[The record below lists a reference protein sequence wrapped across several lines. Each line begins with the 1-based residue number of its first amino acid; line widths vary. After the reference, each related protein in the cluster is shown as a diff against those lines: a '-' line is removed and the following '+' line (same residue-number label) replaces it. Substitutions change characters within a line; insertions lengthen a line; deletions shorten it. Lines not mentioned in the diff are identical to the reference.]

1 MGSTLVLLRHGQS
14 TWNLENRFTGWK
26 DIGLTELGR
35 KEASAAGAL
44 MRDAGLEFHRSHTSY
59 LKRAILTHQLALEE
73 MDRLWLPVERD
84 WRLNERHYGALQGLN
99 KKETSELHGAD
110 QVFQWRRSY
119 DVPPPALEL
128 DDERHPRHD
137 ARYEA
142 LTAEDLP
149 SSECLKDVVVRFM
162 PWWEEVL
169 RPQLASGL
177 NVLVTAHGNSL
188 RALVKFLDKIS
199 DEDISQLNIPT
210 GIPQVYKFDKGLNPQ
225 NMGYLGDADAAR
237 KAAEAVAKQAGA

>member
-26 DIGLTELGR
+26 DVGLTELGHS
-35 KEASAAGAL
+35 EARQAGVL
-44 MRDAGLEFHRSHTSY
+44 MREAGLEFDRTHTSY

-99 KKETSELHGAD
+99 KKETSEIHGAD

-128 DDERHPRHD
+128 NDERHPRHD
-137 ARYEA
+137 GRYKGLSADE
-142 LTAEDLP
+142 TP

-169 RPQLASGL
+169 RPQLESGL

-188 RALVKFLDKIS
+188 RALVKFLDGIS
-199 DEDISQLNIPT
+199 DEDISKLNIPT
-210 GIPQVYKFDKGLNPQ
+210 GIPQVYEFDGNMNAQ
-225 NMGYLGDADAAR
+225 NLGYLGDAKAA
-237 KAAEAVAKQAGA
+237 KEAAEAVARQAGA